1 MSFISGQHTY
11 DQHVERKAQ
20 QVNWYFSSS
29 QSVIR
34 ETSTCQARKKKHMV
48 KSAMEPC
55 HQLLRKVISEE
66 NQETK

>member
-34 ETSTCQARKKKHMV
+34 ETSTCQARKKTYGKISNGTLSPTFEKGH
-48 KSAMEPC
+48 
-55 HQLLRKVISEE
+55 LRRESR
-66 NQETK
+66 N